1 MDEYDKIRELGRG
14 SHGEAI
20 LVQHQTTKELAVAK
34 SIRIGR
40 DDSQAVE
47 EAQLLQSLNHPNII
61 RCIRIVHEPN
71 ARLSWLIMEYAD
83 GGDLSAFTAQSQPKC
98 EQPLHDCEIMRIFI
112 QICLALAYL
121 HSKNILHRDIKPQNV
136 FLNGQGIVKLGDF
149 GIAKALSHTLDVA
162 QTQIGTPLYLSPEIC
177 QGDDYNAKSD
187 MWGLGCILYELI
199 TLKSP
204 FYAKSMP
211 LIVTKI
217 TKATPD
223 PLPSHVPSEIQQLV
237 GLLLSKA
244 PEQRP
249 SASEALALPV
259 VQTYLMQFASYLPRQ
274 PKRSVAPLPPPRSS
288 VPAPVLPRIQT
299 SLMDVLP
306 SLHSQASSEQIE
318 SKPADMAFTS
328 PEDLARQQFLDN
340 QRAARLYKERM
351 DKLKNAPSPFTE
363 SPSPPTSDYEDMLA
377 MERRRVYE
385 ETKALHERMRMLQS
399 SDSSVA
405 SPEV

>member
-61 RCIRIVHEPN
+61 RFIRIVHEPN

-112 QICLALAYL
+112 QVCLALAYL
-121 HSKNILHRDIKPQNV
+121 HSKNILHRDIKPQARTHDA
-136 FLNGQGIVKLGDF
+136 LSSEPSMWDF

-249 SASEALALPV
+249 SASEALALPD
-259 VQTYLMQFASYLPRQ
+259 VQTYLMQFASNLPCQ
-274 PKRSVAPLPPPRSS
+274 PKRSVAPFPPPRSS
-288 VPAPVLPRIQT
+288 APAPVLPRIQT

-328 PEDLARQQFLDN
+328 PEDLVRQQFLDN
-340 QRAARLYKERM
+340 Q
-351 DKLKNAPSPFTE
+351 
-363 SPSPPTSDYEDMLA
+363 
-377 MERRRVYE
+377 V
-385 ETKALHERMRMLQS
+385 
-399 SDSSVA
+399 
-405 SPEV
+405 

>member
-61 RCIRIVHEPN
+61 RFIRIVHEPN

-83 GGDLSAFTAQSQPKC
+83 GGDLSAFTAQSQPKY
-98 EQPLHDCEIMRIFI
+98 
-112 QICLALAYL
+112 A
-121 HSKNILHRDIKPQNV
+121 NV

-249 SASEALALPV
+249 SASEALALPD
-259 VQTYLMQFASYLPRQ
+259 VQTYLMQFASNLPCQ
-274 PKRSVAPLPPPRSS
+274 PKRSVAPFPPPRSS
-288 VPAPVLPRIQT
+288 APAPVLPRIQT

-328 PEDLARQQFLDN
+328 PEDLVRQQFLDN

-363 SPSPPTSDYEDMLA
+363 SPSPPTTPVGPTKNTKRDYEDMLA

>member
-61 RCIRIVHEPN
+61 RFIRIVHEPN

-112 QICLALAYL
+112 
-121 HSKNILHRDIKPQNV
+121 QNV

-249 SASEALALPV
+249 SASEALALPD
-259 VQTYLMQFASYLPRQ
+259 VQTYLMQFASNLPCQ
-274 PKRSVAPLPPPRSS
+274 PKRSVAPFPPPRSS
-288 VPAPVLPRIQT
+288 APAPVLPRIQT

-328 PEDLARQQFLDN
+328 PEDLVRQQFLDN
-340 QRAARLYKERM
+340 Q
-351 DKLKNAPSPFTE
+351 
-363 SPSPPTSDYEDMLA
+363 
-377 MERRRVYE
+377 V
-385 ETKALHERMRMLQS
+385 
-399 SDSSVA
+399 
-405 SPEV
+405 

>member
-61 RCIRIVHEPN
+61 RFIRIVHEPN

-112 QICLALAYL
+112 
-121 HSKNILHRDIKPQNV
+121 QNV

-249 SASEALALPV
+249 SASEALALPD
-259 VQTYLMQFASYLPRQ
+259 VQTYLMQFASNLPCQ
-274 PKRSVAPLPPPRSS
+274 PKRSVAPFPPPRSS
-288 VPAPVLPRIQT
+288 APAPVLPRIQT

-328 PEDLARQQFLDN
+328 PEDLVRQQFLDN

-363 SPSPPTSDYEDMLA
+363 SPSPPTRDYEDMLA

>member
-61 RCIRIVHEPN
+61 RFIRIVHEPN

-112 QICLALAYL
+112 QVCLALAYL

-249 SASEALALPV
+249 SASEALALPD
-259 VQTYLMQFASYLPRQ
+259 VQTYLMQFASNLPCQ
-274 PKRSVAPLPPPRSS
+274 PKRSVAPFPPPRSS
-288 VPAPVLPRIQT
+288 APAPVLPRIQT

-328 PEDLARQQFLDN
+328 PEDLVRQQFLDN
-340 QRAARLYKERM
+340 Q
-351 DKLKNAPSPFTE
+351 
-363 SPSPPTSDYEDMLA
+363 
-377 MERRRVYE
+377 V
-385 ETKALHERMRMLQS
+385 
-399 SDSSVA
+399 
-405 SPEV
+405 

>member
-61 RCIRIVHEPN
+61 RFIRIVHEPN

-112 QICLALAYL
+112 
-121 HSKNILHRDIKPQNV
+121 QNV

-249 SASEALALPV
+249 SASEALALPD
-259 VQTYLMQFASYLPRQ
+259 VQTYLMQFASNLPCQ
-274 PKRSVAPLPPPRSS
+274 PKRSVAPFPPPRSS
-288 VPAPVLPRIQT
+288 APAPVLPRIQT

-328 PEDLARQQFLDN
+328 PEDLVRQQFLDN

-363 SPSPPTSDYEDMLA
+363 SPSPPTTPVGPTKNTKRDYEDMLA